1 MYYIFTQNHRV
12 ALQQLIYKLHS
23 KFLKMKPKKLDS
35 KGNIIVGTTAILIVA
50 LLLICI
56 FVITSI
62 NYIQNSNIDSESNDI
77 FKNVID
83 DYSANLEILAQ
94 SAIADATQKIYNG
107 LRIQNSEDQI
117 KKNLDKLLERKNEEF
132 KDKYDIDLSSQT
144 LSVEPTDSPWKV
156 LFKVKL
162 NGKKGSEEFSQIIE
176 RNASIEGLRDPLP
189 IAKLTI
195 LSGIMAYDDKIH
207 YKTSLSA
214 YMLLHNFDSP
224 ESYIEATAPL
234 TIKKC
239 PYDPYVHHGDPNVL
253 KDCLDTGYFHES
265 ADGSCYLC
273 RLEGKGKCPHYG
285 MEVFIQTHTPLGNE
299 SLSCSDH
306 VVFADHY
313 NGAKIDPDDWNSL
326 ILDSSHRKKY
336 GLDGNESY

>member
-1 MYYIFTQNHRV
+1 
-12 ALQQLIYKLHS
+12 
-23 KFLKMKPKKLDS
+23 MKPKKLDS

-50 LLLICI
+50 LLILCI
-56 FVITSI
+56 FVVTTI
-62 NYIQNSNIDSESNDI
+62 NYIQNSNIDSETNDN
-77 FKNVID
+77 FKYIID
-83 DYSANLEILAQ
+83 DYSKNLEVLGRD
-94 SAIADATQKIYNG
+94 AIAEATQKVYNG
-107 LRIQNSEDQI
+107 LPVRDSEDQI
-117 KKNLDKLLERKNEEF
+117 KKNLNKILESKNEEF
-132 KDKYDIDLSSQT
+132 KEKYDMDITSEAISI
-144 LSVEPTDSPWKV
+144 EPTDSPWKV
-156 LFKVKL
+156 LFKVKVE
-162 NGKKGSEEFSQIIE
+162 GSKYNEHFSQIVE

-195 LSGIMAYDDKIH
+195 ASGIMAYDDKIH
-207 YKTSLSA
+207 YKTALSA
-214 YMLLHNFDSP
+214 YMLLHNFKSP

-234 TIKKC
+234 TMKKC
-239 PYDPYVHHGDPNVL
+239 PYDPYVHHGDPGVL

-313 NGAKIDPDDWNSL
+313 NGEKIDPDDWDSL

-336 GLDGNESY
+336 GLVGDE

>member
-1 MYYIFTQNHRV
+1 
-12 ALQQLIYKLHS
+12 
-23 KFLKMKPKKLDS
+23 MKRKKLDS

-56 FVITSI
+56 FVATTV
-62 NYIQNSNIDSESNDI
+62 NFIQNSNLDSEANDN
-77 FKNVID
+77 FKYIIE
-83 DYSANLEILAQ
+83 DYSRNLEVLGRD
-94 SAIADATQKIYNG
+94 SIAEATQKVYNG
-107 LRIQNSEDQI
+107 LPVRDSEDQI
-117 KKNLDKLLERKNEEF
+117 KKNLAKRLVEKNEEY
-132 KDKYDIDLSSQT
+132 KKRYDIDLISEP

-162 NGKKGSEEFSQIIE
+162 NGKKDGEMFSQIVE
-176 RNASIEGLRDPLP
+176 SNSSIEGLRDPLP

-195 LSGIMAYDDKIH
+195 ASGVMAYDDKIH
-207 YKTSLSA
+207 YKTALSA
-214 YMLLHNFDSP
+214 YMLLHHFDSP

-234 TIKKC
+234 TMKKC

-253 KDCLDTGYFHES
+253 RDCLDTGYFHES

-313 NGAKIDPDDWNSL
+313 NGQKIDPDDWDSL

-336 GLDGNESY
+336 GLSGNESY

>member
-1 MYYIFTQNHRV
+1 
-12 ALQQLIYKLHS
+12 
-23 KFLKMKPKKLDS
+23 MKAKKLDS

-50 LLLICI
+50 LLLISI
-56 FVITSI
+56 FVITTMTLI
-62 NYIQNSNIDSESNDI
+62 KDSNIDSEANDN
-77 FKNVID
+77 FKYIID
-83 DYSANLEILAQ
+83 DYSDNLEVLGRD
-94 SAIADATQKIYNG
+94 AIAEATQKVYNG
-107 LRIQNSEDQI
+107 LPIRDSEDQI
-117 KKNLDKLLERKNEEF
+117 SKNLDKLLDDENNEF
-132 KDKYDIDLSSQT
+132 KQKYDIDLSSEVM
-144 LSVEPTDSPWKV
+144 SVEPSDSPWKV

-162 NGKKGSEEFSQIIE
+162 NGKKDNNEFNQIIE

-195 LSGIMAYDDKIH
+195 ASGVMAYDDKIH
-207 YKTSLSA
+207 YKTALSA
-214 YMLLHNFDSP
+214 YMLVHNFDSP
-224 ESYIEATAPL
+224 ESYIEATAPM
-234 TIKKC
+234 TMKKC
-239 PYDPYVHHGDPNVL
+239 PYDPYVHHGDPGVL
-253 KDCLDTGYFHES
+253 RDCLDTGYFHES

-313 NGAKIDPDDWNSL
+313 NGEKIDPNDWDSL

-336 GLDGNESY
+336 GLVGNESY

>member
-1 MYYIFTQNHRV
+1 
-12 ALQQLIYKLHS
+12 
-23 KFLKMKPKKLDS
+23 MKPKKLDS

-50 LLLICI
+50 LLILCI
-56 FVITSI
+56 FVVTTI
-62 NYIQNSNIDSESNDI
+62 NYIQNSNIDSETNDN
-77 FKNVID
+77 FKYIID
-83 DYSANLEILAQ
+83 DYSNNLEVLGRD
-94 SAIADATQKIYNG
+94 AIAEATQKVYNG
-107 LRIQNSEDQI
+107 LPVRDSEDQI
-117 KKNLDKLLERKNEEF
+117 KKNLNKILESKNEEF
-132 KDKYDIDLSSQT
+132 KEKYDMDITSEAISI
-144 LSVEPTDSPWKV
+144 EPTDSPWKV
-156 LFKVKL
+156 LFKVKVE
-162 NGKKGSEEFSQIIE
+162 GSKDNEHFSQIVE
-176 RNASIEGLRDPLP
+176 RTASIEGLRDPLP

-195 LSGIMAYDDKIH
+195 ASGIMAYDDKIH
-207 YKTSLSA
+207 YKTALSA
-214 YMLLHNFDSP
+214 YMLLHNFKSP

-234 TIKKC
+234 TMKKC
-239 PYDPYVHHGDPNVL
+239 PYDPYVHHGDPGVL

-313 NGAKIDPDDWNSL
+313 NGEKIDPDDWDSL

-336 GLDGNESY
+336 GLVGDE

>member
-1 MYYIFTQNHRV
+1 
-12 ALQQLIYKLHS
+12 
-23 KFLKMKPKKLDS
+23 MKIRKPDS
-35 KGNIIVGTTAILIVA
+35 KGNIIVGTTAILIVV
-50 LLLICI
+50 LLLMCI
-56 FVITSI
+56 FVMASL
-62 NYIQNSNIDSESNDI
+62 NYFQNQNIESQANDN
-77 FKNVID
+77 FKYIID
-83 DYSANLEILAQ
+83 DYSRNLEVLGRD
-94 SAIADATQKIYNG
+94 SIAEATQKVYNG
-107 LRIQNSEDQI
+107 LPVHDSDDQI
-117 KKNLDKLLERKNEEF
+117 RKNLNKRLDEKNDEF
-132 KDKYDIDLSSQT
+132 RDKYDVELSSEV
-144 LSVEPTDSPWKV
+144 LSVEPTDLPWKV

-162 NGKKGSEEFSQIIE
+162 NGNKDGEEFSQIIE
-176 RNASIEGLRDPLP
+176 SNSSIEGLRDPLP

-195 LSGIMAYDDKIH
+195 ASGIMAYDDKIH

-214 YMLLHNFDSP
+214 YMILHNFDSP

-234 TIKKC
+234 TINKC
-239 PYDPYVHHGDPNVL
+239 PYDPYVHHGDPGVL

-313 NGAKIDPDDWNSL
+313 NGEKIDPNDWDSL

-336 GLDGNESY
+336 GLTYYGNETD

>member
-1 MYYIFTQNHRV
+1 
-12 ALQQLIYKLHS
+12 
-23 KFLKMKPKKLDS
+23 MKRKKLDS

-56 FVITSI
+56 FVATTV
-62 NYIQNSNIDSESNDI
+62 NFIQNSNLDSEANDN
-77 FKNVID
+77 FKYIIE
-83 DYSANLEILAQ
+83 DYSRNLEVLGRD
-94 SAIADATQKIYNG
+94 SIAEATQKVYNG
-107 LRIQNSEDQI
+107 LPVRDSEDQI
-117 KKNLDKLLERKNEEF
+117 KKNLAKRLVEKNEEY
-132 KDKYDIDLSSQT
+132 KKRYDIDLTSEP

-162 NGKKGSEEFSQIIE
+162 NGKKDGEMFSQIVE
-176 RNASIEGLRDPLP
+176 SNSSIEGLRDPLP

-195 LSGIMAYDDKIH
+195 ASGVMAYDDKIH
-207 YKTSLSA
+207 YKTALSA
-214 YMLLHNFDSP
+214 YMLLHHFDSP

-234 TIKKC
+234 TMKKC

-253 KDCLDTGYFHES
+253 RDCLDTGYFHES

-313 NGAKIDPDDWNSL
+313 NGQKIDPDDWDSL

-336 GLDGNESY
+336 GLNGNESY

>member
-1 MYYIFTQNHRV
+1 
-12 ALQQLIYKLHS
+12 
-23 KFLKMKPKKLDS
+23 MKRKKLDS

-56 FVITSI
+56 FVATSM
-62 NYIQNSNIDSESNDI
+62 NYIQNSNLDSMANDN
-77 FKNVID
+77 FKYIID
-83 DYSANLEILAQ
+83 DYSANLEVWGHD
-94 SAIADATQKIYNG
+94 AIAEATQKVYNG
-107 LRIQNSEDQI
+107 LPVHDSGDKIR
-117 KKNLDKLLERKNEEF
+117 KNLDRILIDKNEEF
-132 KDKYDIDLSSQT
+132 RQKYDVDLSSEA

-162 NGKKGSEEFSQIIE
+162 NGNKGNDEFTQIIE

-195 LSGIMAYDDKIH
+195 ASGIMAYDDKIH
-207 YKTSLSA
+207 YKTALSA
-214 YMLLHNFDSP
+214 YMLLHHFDSP

-239 PYDPYVHHGDPNVL
+239 PYDPYVHHGDPGVL
-253 KDCLDTGYFHES
+253 RDCLDTGYFHES

-313 NGAKIDPDDWNSL
+313 NGAKINPDDWDSL

-336 GLDGNESY
+336 GLVANESY

>member
-1 MYYIFTQNHRV
+1 
-12 ALQQLIYKLHS
+12 
-23 KFLKMKPKKLDS
+23 MKAKKPDS

-50 LLLICI
+50 LLLISI
-56 FVITSI
+56 FVITTVTF
-62 NYIQNSNIDSESNDI
+62 IQNSNIDSKNNDN
-77 FKNVID
+77 FKYIID
-83 DYSANLEILAQ
+83 DYSANLEILGRD
-94 SAIADATQKIYNG
+94 AIAEATQKVYNG
-107 LRIQNSEDQI
+107 LPVRDSQDQI
-117 KKNLDKLLERKNEEF
+117 KKNMNNILEDKNEEF
-132 KDKYDIDLSSQT
+132 KKKYDIDLSSEVI
-144 LSVEPTDSPWKV
+144 SVEPTDSPWKI

-162 NGKKGSEEFSQIIE
+162 NGKKGSDEFSQIIE

-195 LSGIMAYDDKIH
+195 ASGVMAYDDKIH
-207 YKTSLSA
+207 YKTALSA

-234 TIKKC
+234 TMKRC
-239 PYDPYVHHGDPNVL
+239 PYDPYVHHGDPGVL
-253 KDCLDTGYFHES
+253 KDCLDKGYFHES

-313 NGAKIDPDDWNSL
+313 NGEKIDPDDWDSL
-326 ILDSSHRKKY
+326 ILDASHRKKY
-336 GLDGNESY
+336 GLVGNESY

>member
-1 MYYIFTQNHRV
+1 
-12 ALQQLIYKLHS
+12 
-23 KFLKMKPKKLDS
+23 MKPKKLDS

-50 LLLICI
+50 LLILCI
-56 FVITSI
+56 FVVTTI
-62 NYIQNSNIDSESNDI
+62 NYIQNSNIDSETNDN
-77 FKNVID
+77 FKYIID
-83 DYSANLEILAQ
+83 DYSKNLEVLGRD
-94 SAIADATQKIYNG
+94 AIAEATQKVYNG
-107 LRIQNSEDQI
+107 LPVRDSEDQI
-117 KKNLDKLLERKNEEF
+117 KKNLNKILESKNEEF
-132 KDKYDIDLSSQT
+132 KEKYDMDITSEAISI
-144 LSVEPTDSPWKV
+144 EPTDSPWKV
-156 LFKVKL
+156 LFKVKVE
-162 NGKKGSEEFSQIIE
+162 GSKDNEHFSQIVE

-195 LSGIMAYDDKIH
+195 ASGIMAYDDKIH
-207 YKTSLSA
+207 YKTALSA
-214 YMLLHNFDSP
+214 YMLLHNFKSP

-234 TIKKC
+234 TMKKC
-239 PYDPYVHHGDPNVL
+239 PYDPYVHHGDPGVL

-313 NGAKIDPDDWNSL
+313 NGEKIDPDDWDSL

-336 GLDGNESY
+336 GLVGDE

>member
-1 MYYIFTQNHRV
+1 
-12 ALQQLIYKLHS
+12 
-23 KFLKMKPKKLDS
+23 MKPKKLDS
-35 KGNIIVGTTAILIVA
+35 NGNIIVGTTAILIVA
-50 LLLICI
+50 LLLISI
-56 FVITSI
+56 FVITTI
-62 NYIQNSNIDSESNDI
+62 TFIKDSNIESESNDN
-77 FKNVID
+77 FKYIID
-83 DYSANLEILAQ
+83 DYSSNLEILGRE
-94 SAIADATQKIYNG
+94 AIAEATQKIYNG
-107 LRIQNSEDQI
+107 LHISDSGDQI
-117 KKNLDKLLERKNEEF
+117 KKNLNKILERKNMEYKE
-132 KDKYDIDLSSQT
+132 KYDIDLSSEVI
-144 LSVEPTDSPWKV
+144 SVEPTDSPWHV

-162 NGKKGSEEFSQIIE
+162 NGKKSNEQFSQIIE

-189 IAKLTI
+189 VAKLTI
-195 LSGIMAYDDKIH
+195 ASGIMAYGDKIH
-207 YKTSLSA
+207 YKTALSA
-214 YMLLHNFDSP
+214 YMLIHNFDSP

-239 PYDPYVHHGDPNVL
+239 PYDPYVHHGDPGVL

-313 NGAKIDPDDWNSL
+313 NGEKIDPNDWDSL

-336 GLDGNESY
+336 GLVEDEF

>member
-1 MYYIFTQNHRV
+1 
-12 ALQQLIYKLHS
+12 
-23 KFLKMKPKKLDS
+23 MKPKKLDS
-35 KGNIIVGTTAILIVA
+35 NGNIIVGTTAILIVA
-50 LLLICI
+50 LLLISI
-56 FVITSI
+56 FVITTI
-62 NYIQNSNIDSESNDI
+62 TFIKDSNIESESNDN
-77 FKNVID
+77 FKYIID
-83 DYSANLEILAQ
+83 DYSSNLEILGRE
-94 SAIADATQKIYNG
+94 AIAEATQKIYNG
-107 LRIQNSEDQI
+107 LHISDSGDQI
-117 KKNLDKLLERKNEEF
+117 KKNLNKILERKNMEYKE
-132 KDKYDIDLSSQT
+132 KYDIDLSSEVI
-144 LSVEPTDSPWKV
+144 SVEPTDSPWHV

-162 NGKKGSEEFSQIIE
+162 NGKKSNEQFSQIIE

-189 IAKLTI
+189 VAKLTI
-195 LSGIMAYDDKIH
+195 ASGIMAYGDKIH
-207 YKTSLSA
+207 YKTALSA
-214 YMLLHNFDSP
+214 YMLIHNFDSP

-239 PYDPYVHHGDPNVL
+239 PYDPYVHHGDPGVL

-313 NGAKIDPDDWNSL
+313 NGEKIDPNDWDSL

-336 GLDGNESY
+336 GLVEDEL

>member
-1 MYYIFTQNHRV
+1 
-12 ALQQLIYKLHS
+12 
-23 KFLKMKPKKLDS
+23 MKAKKPDS

-50 LLLICI
+50 LLLISI
-56 FVITSI
+56 FVITTI
-62 NYIQNSNIDSESNDI
+62 TFIQNSNIGSENNDN
-77 FKNVID
+77 FKYVID
-83 DYSANLEILAQ
+83 DYSANLEILGRD
-94 SAIADATQKIYNG
+94 AIAQATQKVYNG
-107 LRIQNSEDQI
+107 LHIRDSPNQI
-117 KKNLDKLLERKNEEF
+117 RKNLNKILEDKNEEF
-132 KDKYDIDLSSQT
+132 KKKYDMDISSEVI
-144 LSVEPTDSPWKV
+144 SVEPTDSPWKV

-162 NGKKGSEEFSQIIE
+162 NGKKGNEKFSQIIE
-176 RNASIEGLRDPLP
+176 RNTSIEGLRDPLP

-195 LSGIMAYDDKIH
+195 ASGVMAYDDKIH
-207 YKTSLSA
+207 YKTALSA

-234 TIKKC
+234 TMKKC
-239 PYDPYVHHGDPNVL
+239 PYDPYVHHGDPGIL

-313 NGAKIDPDDWNSL
+313 NGEKINPNDWDSL

-336 GLDGNESY
+336 GLVGNESY

>member
-1 MYYIFTQNHRV
+1 MQNHKV
-12 ALQQLIYKLHS
+12 ALQQVIYKFLT
-23 KFLKMKPKKLDS
+23 KLLKMKIRKLDN
-35 KGNIIVGTTAILIVA
+35 KGNFIVGSTAILIVG

-56 FVITSI
+56 FAVTSLNI
-62 NYIQNSNIDSESNDI
+62 IQNSNIDSMDNDN
-77 FKNVID
+77 FKYVID
-83 DYSANLEILAQ
+83 DYTNNLEVLGRD
-94 SAIADATQKIYNG
+94 AIAQATQKIYNG
-107 LRIQNSEDQI
+107 LMIHNSPDQI
-117 KKNLDKLLERKNEEF
+117 KKNLNKLLIEKNEEF
-132 KDKYDIDLSSQT
+132 KEKYDIDISSEV
-144 LSVEPTDSPWKV
+144 LSVEPTDSPWKI
-156 LFKVKL
+156 LFKVKV
-162 NGKKGSEEFSQIIE
+162 NGKKGNDEFSQVIE
-176 RNASIEGLRDPLP
+176 SYSPVEGLRDPLP

-195 LSGIMAYDDKIH
+195 ASGIMAYDDKIH
-207 YKTSLSA
+207 YKTALSA

-239 PYDPYVHHGDPNVL
+239 PYDPYVHHGDPGVL
-253 KDCLDTGYFHES
+253 RDCLDTGYFHES

-285 MEVFIQTHTPLGNE
+285 FEVFIQTHTPLGNE

-313 NGAKIDPDDWNSL
+313 NGEKINPDDWDSL

-336 GLDGNESY
+336 GLVGNESY